1 MDTLLLTELKKA
13 DLIYDTYKE
22 WLTELDFI
30 FDEETIL
37 EDLINSY
44 FLELCNFE
52 LYNRSKKIIHHLK
65 LNKNKLNHL
74 KSDIYIQQKYLS
86 TLIESNNLIGIK
98 EFYNKHKVISD
109 KKNLYFQSVKDIKS
123 NAYDLIKEIL
133 KRNKQKKIS

>member
-86 TLIESNNLIGIK
+86 TLIESNNLIGIN